1 MEITQA
7 ATALLKQIFRQ
18 GIHYKKAGVILSDIH
33 PSAPMQLNF
42 FDPIANRPERN
53 TLMKA
58 IDGLNQRYGI
68 KSVHLAGEGD
78 MASPWKV
85 KCEHKSA
92 NYLTDIRDILTV
104 RICKVSIDTLHFF
117 FS

>member
-1 MEITQA
+1 
-7 ATALLKQIFRQ
+7 
-18 GIHYKKAGVILSDIH
+18 
-33 PSAPMQLNF
+33 MQLNF